1 MTQPSCTVMGRKA
14 YTCRA
19 GDSFDLLAGQA
30 YGEESMASAIIA
42 ENPDLCDVVLF
53 DGGEAIALPLVDRVE
68 TPETLPP
75 WRR

>member
-1 MTQPSCTVMGRKA
+1 MPQPSYTVMGYKP

-42 ENPDLCDVVLF
+42 ANPDLCDVVIF

-68 TPETLPP
+68 TPDTLPP

>member
-1 MTQPSCTVMGRKA
+1 MPQPSYTVMGRKP

-53 DGGEAIALPLVDRVE
+53 DGGEAIDLPLVDRVE

>member
-1 MTQPSCTVMGRKA
+1 MPQPSYTVMGYKP

-42 ENPDLCDVVLF
+42 ANPDLCDVVLF